1 MNSLDIIRE
10 RGRAYRKDHP
20 AYIRQNNLPMIDLT
34 RNLPSLEERLTPTS
48 RHEQQAPTL
57 LHDALAAVALA
68 GMVIAAVYL
77 IFGL

>member
-20 AYIRQNNLPMIDLT
+20 AYIRQNKLPMIDLT

-48 RHEQQAPTL
+48 RHEQQAPTV
-57 LHDALAAVALA
+57 LHDTLAALALA